1 MGPRSFERGNAVDHP
16 DADVAE
22 LLQWGRAHSSAE
34 IRCAPAKRDENAER
48 SFNGAALIRAR
59 KSATIAAR
67 GKPNIIASMGPR
79 SFERGNPALLYGDYV
94 PLFASMGPRSFE
106 RGNSLEL
113 GPDNLHCVG
122 LQWGRAH
129 SSAEIAYGYNML
141 IRNVQASMGPR
152 SFERGNHR
160 SSFK

>member
-79 SFERGNPALLYGDYV
+79 SFERGNSP
-94 PLFASMGPRSFE
+94 
-106 RGNSLEL
+106 EL
-113 GPDNLHCVG
+113 GPDKLHCVG